1 MVITLKKEAQAAVL
15 CASHVLNLS
24 ELCVSFI
31 TAKWSKSGNM
41 KTVSTSSWLKNM
53 SRHLANR
60 FTALSST
67 FYTFLSF
74 CPGDTE
80 KIRQLENTIH
90 GLTKDLSNMQTT
102 INGINQRL
110 YVTVVFN
117 TRARFISWTEL
128 SVSETLFSGNKETK
142 VLLGSRMDGT
152 FNSCLLHWR
161 YTSALEWMKTS
172 HTRGNQNCF
181 YLVGTGWLGP
191 LSLQIQLNHT
201 WRKPSTASRQSWIIS
216 ITEHR

>member
-1 MVITLKKEAQAAVL
+1 
-15 CASHVLNLS
+15 
-24 ELCVSFI
+24 
-31 TAKWSKSGNM
+31 
-41 KTVSTSSWLKNM
+41 M

-90 GLTKDLSNMQTT
+90 GLTKDLNNMQTT

-117 TRARFISWTEL
+117 TRARFISLTEF

-152 FNSCLLHWR
+152 LSIPVYCTRDIPQLW
-161 YTSALEWMKTS
+161 SA
-172 HTRGNQNCF
+172 
-181 YLVGTGWLGP
+181 
-191 LSLQIQLNHT
+191 
-201 WRKPSTASRQSWIIS
+201 
-216 ITEHR
+216 

>member
-1 MVITLKKEAQAAVL
+1 
-15 CASHVLNLS
+15 
-24 ELCVSFI
+24 
-31 TAKWSKSGNM
+31 
-41 KTVSTSSWLKNM
+41 M

-67 FYTFLSF
+67 FHTFLSF

-117 TRARFISWTEL
+117 TRVRFISWTEF

-152 FNSCLLHWR
+152 
-161 YTSALEWMKTS
+161 
-172 HTRGNQNCF
+172 
-181 YLVGTGWLGP
+181 
-191 LSLQIQLNHT
+191 LSIPVYCSGDIPQL
-201 WRKPSTASRQSWIIS
+201 WSG
-216 ITEHR
+216 